1 MISGNLGHNARGFNI
16 LWTMYFM
23 ETLLLSA
30 PRTILLMW
38 QVHNT
43 CKKGRFNWL
52 TENFLKL
59 GCELIHHWS
68 SNQQSL
74 RGTATSRPSLTKLF
88 PVTARIF
95 NFDSIIRE
103 ETWVRG
109 LGEGSEIGRPV
120 PSHHAARY
128 GDVWRM
134 LQREYKCRS
143 FGHMAEQQHDWFP
156 LWCKTQF
163 PSYRD

>member
-1 MISGNLGHNARGFNI
+1 MISGNLGHIQGVNI

-38 QVHNT
+38 HVHNT
-43 CKKGRFNWL
+43 WKKGKFNWL

-74 RGTATSRPSLTKLF
+74 RGTATSRRSLTKPI

-120 PSHHAARY
+120 IMQPDMEMYGGCFSESTNAGVLVTWQSNNTIDSPYDAR
-128 GDVWRM
+128 R
-134 LQREYKCRS
+134 
-143 FGHMAEQQHDWFP
+143 
-156 LWCKTQF
+156 TQF